1 MIKCYNLVLTSQ
13 IQYGTRVLG
22 GLQVAGTHVLVVS
35 WAEMV
40 SWPKSHP
47 NRIFDLVHLLLACNI
62 EETIVRRKDMS
73 SVEMSLYAI
82 YPLALCGQHGL
93 VDSHFTH

>member
-1 MIKCYNLVLTSQ
+1 MNFSSLTFRFKYDTMLYNVLTSQ

-22 GLQVAGTHVLVVS
+22 GLQCGTHVLVVS

-47 NRIFDLVHLLLACNI
+47 NRIFDLVHLLLACI
-62 EETIVRRKDMS
+62 YRRD
-73 SVEMSLYAI
+73 
-82 YPLALCGQHGL
+82 
-93 VDSHFTH
+93 DSKTERYEFR